1 MKAASPTSCQVSS
14 VTVKSQDPGFTCYII
29 HAEPLRATACP
40 SVPKRITGLT
50 RLRTRS
56 VGSQAHS
63 PGTGRKSRRK
73 RGEEAQE
80 ERERVFPRKS
90 KIDKRQN
97 NSSMDNMAQYRGED
111 VFPEA
116 SHEHDEV
123 LHFHNLA
130 SDQEHDADRYVP
142 ANKQILIREVMRLG
156 DTEPPTE

>member
-1 MKAASPTSCQVSS
+1 
-14 VTVKSQDPGFTCYII
+14 
-29 HAEPLRATACP
+29 
-40 SVPKRITGLT
+40 
-50 RLRTRS
+50 
-56 VGSQAHS
+56 
-63 PGTGRKSRRK
+63 
-73 RGEEAQE
+73 
-80 ERERVFPRKS
+80 
-90 KIDKRQN
+90 
-97 NSSMDNMAQYRGED
+97 MDNMAQYRGED